1 MGESSQ
7 GHLDART
14 DSEAK
19 VMTETL
25 VNGFMTPAPSEGVQ
39 AGG

>member
-19 VMTETL
+19 VM